1 MHLHFQ
7 VRGDG
12 PPLIILH
19 GFLGSLDNW
28 QSMSKRLAR
37 GHTAYSVDLRN
48 HGRSPHSRVMN
59 YPALTQDV
67 RELIVEH
74 SLTSP
79 SVLGH
84 SMGGKVTI
92 QLATQH
98 PDEIGNLIVVDITPK
113 AYPPAHRPM
122 LHAMSAVDLSYCKSY
137 GDAGDALAVAIPDPA
152 VRRFI
157 TKNVSRDGDGNLQW
171 RFGLDEIVLNYDEL
185 TKAIVIDK
193 PFAILVWLRRN
204 YLNINAAIL

>member
-1 MHLHFQ
+1 MHLYSQ
-7 VRGDG
+7 VRGEG

-19 GFLGSLDNW
+19 GLLGSLDNW

-59 YPALTQDV
+59 YPALAQDV

-84 SMGGKVTI
+84 SMGGKVAM

-98 PDEIGNLIVVDITPK
+98 PMRSEI
-113 AYPPAHRPM
+113 
-122 LHAMSAVDLSYCKSY
+122 
-137 GDAGDALAVAIPDPA
+137 
-152 VRRFI
+152 
-157 TKNVSRDGDGNLQW
+157 
-171 RFGLDEIVLNYDEL
+171 
-185 TKAIVIDK
+185 
-193 PFAILVWLRRN
+193 
-204 YLNINAAIL
+204 

>member
-7 VRGDG
+7 VQGDG

-37 GHTAYSVDLRN
+37 GHTVYSLDLRN

-79 SVLGH
+79 FVLGH
-84 SMGGKVTI
+84 SMGGKVAM

-98 PDEIGNLIVVDITPK
+98 PDEVGNLIIVDIAPK

-122 LHAMSAVDLSYCKSY
+122 LHAMRAVDLSSCKSY
-137 GDAGDALAVAIPDPA
+137 GDVGEVLAVAIPDPA
-152 VRRFI
+152 IRQFI
-157 TKNVSRDGDGNLQW
+157 TKNLSRDGDGNLQW
-171 RFGLDEIVLNYDEL
+171 RLGLG
-185 TKAIVIDK
+185 
-193 PFAILVWLRRN
+193 
-204 YLNINAAIL
+204 

>member
-7 VRGDG
+7 IWGEG

-48 HGRSPHSRVMN
+48 QSCSPHSRVMN
-59 YPALTQDV
+59 YPALAQDV

-84 SMGGKVTI
+84 SMGGKVAM

-98 PDEIGNLIVVDITPK
+98 PDEIGNLIIVDIAPK
-113 AYPPAHRPM
+113 AYARRTGPCSMRCAPLISRPANPT
-122 LHAMSAVDLSYCKSY
+122 AMSAKFL
-137 GDAGDALAVAIPDPA
+137 P
-152 VRRFI
+152 
-157 TKNVSRDGDGNLQW
+157 
-171 RFGLDEIVLNYDEL
+171 
-185 TKAIVIDK
+185 
-193 PFAILVWLRRN
+193 
-204 YLNINAAIL
+204 